1 MSEWKRKDERCS
13 DDGIK
18 AHSSPSVV
26 CLFWI
31 DDYDYYDDDYDD
43 EMRQVTW
50 NKTSINVSCMKGA
63 SNDITYLN
71 LIIIYWK

>member
-1 MSEWKRKDERCS
+1 MSEWKRKNDRSS

-43 EMRQVTW
+43 EMRQVIW
-50 NKTSINVSCMKGA
+50 NKKSINGSCKRGA
-63 SNDITYLN
+63 CNA
-71 LIIIYWK
+71 IIWIWL